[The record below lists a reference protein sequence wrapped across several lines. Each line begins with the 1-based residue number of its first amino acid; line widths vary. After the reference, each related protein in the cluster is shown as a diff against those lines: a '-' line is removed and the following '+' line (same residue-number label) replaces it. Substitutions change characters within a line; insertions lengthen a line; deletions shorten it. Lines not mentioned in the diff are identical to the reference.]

1 MKKDSRTKTAIEVL
15 IDTVIACGIATCL
28 NYLILPHYIS
38 TIESGDPLGMLT
50 ISFWYVGASVIR
62 KYLTRRWFVNINIT
76 KSLQNLTK
84 FISD

>member
-1 MKKDSRTKTAIEVL
+1 MKKDSRTKTAVEVL
-15 IDTVIACGIATCL
+15 IDTAIACGVATCL
-28 NYLILPHYIS
+28 NYIILPHYIS
-38 TIESGDPLGMLT
+38 TIESGDPLGMLS

-84 FISD
+84 FIKY